1 MAQQIKIKTSDSDQS
16 IRQLLKQVHNWDEPI
31 IVEQDG
37 YPVAVILSYREYEQL
52 GQSTERLTPIE
63 ALPPTMTLE
72 EAFGSVSPISQPEDF
87 SALRDLAIEEHVL
100 KTQAQTAKD

>member
-37 YPVAVILSYREYEQL
+37 SPVAVILSYREYEQL
-52 GQSTERLTPIE
+52 GQSAGRPTPLE

-72 EAFGSVSPISQPEDF
+72 EAFGSVPPVNRPEDF
-87 SALRDLAIEEHVL
+87 SALRDIAVEEHVL
-100 KTQAQTAKD
+100 KTQEKIAKD